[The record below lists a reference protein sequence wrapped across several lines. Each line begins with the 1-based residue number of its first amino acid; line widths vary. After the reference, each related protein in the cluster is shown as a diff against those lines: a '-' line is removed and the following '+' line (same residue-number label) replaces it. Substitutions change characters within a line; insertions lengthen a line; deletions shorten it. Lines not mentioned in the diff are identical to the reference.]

1 MTTQDLIRQ
10 LNELVL
16 SEMKEYRE
24 QAKNFGPDSTS
35 QRKLLRSLMNV
46 RSPAPFSAEFVELQD
61 ALLSQEREEKGV
73 VDPMALPSFPGGR
86 IALWQG
92 DITRLAA
99 DAIVNAANSALLGCF
114 HPCHDCID
122 NAIHS
127 AAGLQ
132 LREECAA
139 IMAKQGHPEGTGTV
153 KATRAYNLP
162 SRFVFHT
169 VGPIVSGPL
178 AQRHR
183 DALKECYTACLCLA
197 EEMGL
202 KSIAFCCI
210 STGEFRFPPEEAAR
224 IAIRTVRDFLTR
236 SPSVER
242 IVFNVFKDS
251 DREIYER
258 MLAIAG
264 RST

>member
-1 MTTQDLIRQ
+1 MTRFDLIRR
-10 LNELVL
+10 LNELLL
-16 SEMKEYRE
+16 SEMEEYRE
-24 QAKNFGPDSTS
+24 QAKAFKSDAAS

-46 RSPAPFSAEFVELQD
+46 RFPAPLSAEYVELQD
-61 ALLSQEREEKGV
+61 RLLGEEREENGV
-73 VDPMALPSFPGGR
+73 VDPMALPAVSDGR

-92 DITRLAA
+92 DITQLAA

-114 HPCHDCID
+114 HPCHACID

-139 IMAKQGHPEGTGTV
+139 IMAKQGYPEKTGTV

-162 SRFVFHT
+162 CRFVFHT

-178 AQRHR
+178 TKRQRDQLR
-183 DALKECYTACLCLA
+183 NCYEACLGKA
-197 EEMGL
+197 DEIGL
-202 KSIAFCCI
+202 SSIAFCCV
-210 STGEFRFPPEEAAR
+210 STGEFRFPPDEAAT
-224 IAIRTVRDFLTR
+224 IAVGAVREFLSR
-236 SPSVER
+236 SSAPER
-242 IVFNVFKDS
+242 VVFNVFKDS

-258 MLAIAG
+258 MLACG
-264 RST
+264 VG